1 MVALRTN
8 GGYMVKKAE
17 KNLAK
22 SAVADFSLID
32 ENLLKSR
39 IYTIRGVKVML
50 DADLAEIY
58 GYSTKDFNRQAI
70 FRCSYPGKA
79 HFFFQVN
86 LLTMCIQLDTLM
98 CMHKRLDIAEYLDN
112 EEIVAEYLNLVSE
125 SDDPAL
131 FLRAI
136 GHIARSKGMSQ
147 IAEKTGLGRE
157 SLYKALDEKAHPR
170 FETIFK
176 VLNAMGIQMTL
187 VPKMKFRKRSKQTAR
202 CVAEKRARYKA

>member
-1 MVALRTN
+1 M
-8 GGYMVKKAE
+8 KKSE
-17 KNLAK
+17 TT
-22 SAVADFSLID
+22 V
-32 ENLLKSR
+32 
-39 IYTIRGVKVML
+39 
-50 DADLAEIY
+50 
-58 GYSTKDFNRQAI
+58 
-70 FRCSYPGKA
+70 
-79 HFFFQVN
+79 
-86 LLTMCIQLDTLM
+86 
-98 CMHKRLDIAEYLDN
+98 LDIAEYLDS

-187 VPKMKFRKRSKQTAR
+187 VPKVKFRKRRKQMEL
-202 CVAEKRARYKA
+202 CVAEKRGQYRAKV

>member
-1 MVALRTN
+1 MRLT
-8 GGYMVKKAE
+8 
-17 KNLAK
+17 L
-22 SAVADFSLID
+22 SP
-32 ENLLKSR
+32 SR
-39 IYTIRGVKVML
+39 
-50 DADLAEIY
+50 A
-58 GYSTKDFNRQAI
+58 F

-79 HFFFQVN
+79 HSFFIQVN
-86 LLTMCIQLDTLM
+86 LLTMYIRLDTLL

-187 VPKMKFRKRSKQTAR
+187 VPKMRLRKRSKQTAL
-202 CVAEKRARYKA
+202 CVAEKRVRYKV

>member
-1 MVALRTN
+1 
-8 GGYMVKKAE
+8 
-17 KNLAK
+17 
-22 SAVADFSLID
+22 
-32 ENLLKSR
+32 
-39 IYTIRGVKVML
+39 
-50 DADLAEIY
+50 
-58 GYSTKDFNRQAI
+58 
-70 FRCSYPGKA
+70 
-79 HFFFQVN
+79 
-86 LLTMCIQLDTLM
+86 MCIQLDTLM

-112 EEIVAEYLNLVSE
+112 EEIVAEYLNMASE

-187 VPKMKFRKRSKQTAR
+187 VLKMKFRKRSKQTEL

>member
-1 MVALRTN
+1 M
-8 GGYMVKKAE
+8 KKNE
-17 KNLAK
+17 TT
-22 SAVADFSLID
+22 V
-32 ENLLKSR
+32 
-39 IYTIRGVKVML
+39 
-50 DADLAEIY
+50 
-58 GYSTKDFNRQAI
+58 
-70 FRCSYPGKA
+70 
-79 HFFFQVN
+79 
-86 LLTMCIQLDTLM
+86 
-98 CMHKRLDIAEYLDN
+98 LDIAEYLDN

-157 SLYKALDEKAHPR
+157 SLYKALDERAHPR

-187 VPKMKFRKRSKQTAR
+187 VPKVKFKKCSKQTEL
-202 CVAEKRARYKA
+202 CVAEKRARYKV

>member
-1 MVALRTN
+1 M
-8 GGYMVKKAE
+8 
-17 KNLAK
+17 
-22 SAVADFSLID
+22 F
-32 ENLLKSR
+32 
-39 IYTIRGVKVML
+39 
-50 DADLAEIY
+50 DAGLVEIY
-58 GYSTKDFNRQAI
+58 GYSTKDFNRQGI
-70 FRCSYPGKA
+70 FSMLLSRQGPL
-79 HFFFQVN
+79 FFIQVN
-86 LLTMCIQLDTLM
+86 LLTICIRLDTLM

-112 EEIVAEYLNLVSE
+112 EEIVAEYLNMVSE
-125 SDDPAL
+125 SDDPML

-187 VPKMKFRKRSKQTAR
+187 VPKVKFRKRTKQKEL
-202 CVAEKRARYKA
+202 CVAEKRARYKV

>member
-1 MVALRTN
+1 M
-8 GGYMVKKAE
+8 KKSE
-17 KNLAK
+17 TT
-22 SAVADFSLID
+22 V
-32 ENLLKSR
+32 
-39 IYTIRGVKVML
+39 
-50 DADLAEIY
+50 
-58 GYSTKDFNRQAI
+58 
-70 FRCSYPGKA
+70 
-79 HFFFQVN
+79 
-86 LLTMCIQLDTLM
+86 
-98 CMHKRLDIAEYLDN
+98 LDIAEYLDN
-112 EEIVAEYLNLVSE
+112 EKIVAEYLNMVSE

-147 IAEKTGLGRE
+147 IAEKTRLGRE

-187 VPKMKFRKRSKQTAR
+187 VPKMRLRKRSKQTAL

>member
-1 MVALRTN
+1 M
-8 GGYMVKKAE
+8 KKSE
-17 KNLAK
+17 TT
-22 SAVADFSLID
+22 V
-32 ENLLKSR
+32 
-39 IYTIRGVKVML
+39 
-50 DADLAEIY
+50 
-58 GYSTKDFNRQAI
+58 
-70 FRCSYPGKA
+70 
-79 HFFFQVN
+79 
-86 LLTMCIQLDTLM
+86 
-98 CMHKRLDIAEYLDN
+98 LDIAEYLDN

-187 VPKMKFRKRSKQTAR
+187 VPKVKFRKRTKQKEL
-202 CVAEKRARYKA
+202 CVAEKRARYKV